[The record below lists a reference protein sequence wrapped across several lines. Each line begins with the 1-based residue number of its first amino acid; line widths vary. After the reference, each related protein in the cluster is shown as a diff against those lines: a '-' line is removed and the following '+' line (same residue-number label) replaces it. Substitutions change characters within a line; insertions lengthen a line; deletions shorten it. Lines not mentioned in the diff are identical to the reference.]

1 MIISKEFNH
10 EKRFWTETTYLPATG
25 IDYFNLL
32 EDGSIDAM
40 NAAWGIFGSA
50 FGPVVLLSLLWK
62 RFTYRG
68 ALAGIVS
75 GALVDIIWLI
85 ALSNATG
92 IYEIIPG
99 FIVGLITSIVFSL
112 TDEASSEDI
121 QKVFEKAVNSE
132 DE

>member
-10 EKRFWTETTYLPATG
+10 EKRF
-25 IDYFNLL
+25 
-32 EDGSIDAM
+32 
-40 NAAWGIFGSA
+40 
-50 FGPVVLLSLLWK
+50 
-62 RFTYRG
+62 TYRG
-68 ALAGIVS
+68 AVAGIVS

-121 QKVFEKAVNSE
+121 QKMFEKAANSE